1 MIIAIDGPAGAGKST
16 LAKLLSQALGFLY
29 IDTGAMYRA
38 ATLVA
43 MRNGIPFDS
52 GAAIVR
58 TFDALGFRFGNSPSY
73 ENKGQRFYI
82 GNEDITDAIR
92 SPELTR
98 NIKTVCAQPEVRDR
112 MTAMQRELGKTC
124 DSVLEGRDIGT
135 VVFPNAEVKFYLDAS
150 VSIRAKR
157 RYDELIESG
166 RTGISIETLESDIRL
181 RDESDMNRSIS
192 PLKRAD
198 DAIYVDTSNLEV
210 NDVLSILIQ
219 RVRLRTANLSAD
231 KS

>member
-16 LAKLLSQALGFLY
+16 IAKLLAQALSFLY

-58 TFDALGFRFGNSPSY
+58 AFDALGFRFGTSPTSEK
-73 ENKGQRFYI
+73 ENQRFYL

-98 NIKTVCAQPEVRDR
+98 NIKTVCAQPEVRNR
-112 MTAMQRELGKTC
+112 MTALQREQGKTR

-135 VVFPNAEVKFYLDAS
+135 VVFPNADVKFYLDAS

-157 RYDELIESG
+157 RYDELIASG
-166 RTGISIETLESDIRL
+166 RTGVSLETLEADIRL
-181 RDESDMNRSIS
+181 RDESDMNRTLS

-198 DAIYVDTSNLEV
+198 DAIYVDTSELAV
-210 NDVLSILIQ
+210 NDVLTLLIE
-219 RVRLRTANLSAD
+219 RGRLRTAGLSAD

>member
-16 LAKLLSQALGFLY
+16 IAKQLAQTLGFLY

-43 MRNGIPFDS
+43 MRESIPFDS

-58 TFDALGFRFGNSPSY
+58 AFDSKGFRFGNSTEASGQ
-73 ENKGQRFYI
+73 GQRFFL
-82 GNEDITDAIR
+82 GNEDITGAIR
-92 SPELTR
+92 TPELTK
-98 NIKTVCAQPEVRDR
+98 NIKTVCAQPAVRDR
-112 MTAMQRELGKTC
+112 MTALQRDLGGTR

-135 VVFPNAEVKFYLDAS
+135 VVFPNADVKFYLDAS
-150 VSIRAKR
+150 VSVRAKR
-157 RYDELIESG
+157 RYNELIAAG
-166 RTGISIETLESDIRL
+166 RSDVSVGTLETDIRL
-181 RDESDMNRSIS
+181 RDESDMNRTVA

-198 DAIYVDTSNLEV
+198 DAEYVDTSTMSV
-210 NDVLSILIQ
+210 NDVLRLLTD
-219 RVRLRTANLSAD
+219 RVRRRMSQRSAD